1 MGPVSSRFQ
10 VSPKAER
17 TVDGIVFDSK
27 KEARRYGELKLL
39 ERAGHIEKLLPQ
51 VTLPVEI
58 QGQHFCNYTCDFMY
72 FDIVRNQLVIE
83 DVKSTGTAMDAAYR
97 LRKKAA
103 EIVHKIKVEEV
114 IR

>member
-1 MGPVSSRFQ
+1 MSSRFQ

-39 ERAGHIEKLLPQ
+39 MRAGLIKSL
-51 VTLPVEI
+51 EI
-58 QGQHFCNYTCDFMY
+58 QPQFDVAIEGTHFCTYTADFAY
-72 FDIVRNQLVIE
+72 FDVVRSYTIVE
-83 DVKSTGTAMDAAYR
+83 DIKSTGTAMDAAYR

>member
-1 MGPVSSRFQ
+1 MTSRFPTA
-10 VSPKAER
+10 PKAER

-39 ERAGHIEKLLPQ
+39 QRAGQIKDLKWQ
-51 VTLPVEI
+51 VTFPVAI
-58 QGQHFCNYTCDFMY
+58 RGKHFCDYKCDFMY
-72 FDIVRNQLVIE
+72 FDETRDLLVIE
-83 DVKSTGTAMDAAYR
+83 DVKSTGTAADAAYR

-103 EIVHKIKVEEV
+103 EIFHDIKIEEV